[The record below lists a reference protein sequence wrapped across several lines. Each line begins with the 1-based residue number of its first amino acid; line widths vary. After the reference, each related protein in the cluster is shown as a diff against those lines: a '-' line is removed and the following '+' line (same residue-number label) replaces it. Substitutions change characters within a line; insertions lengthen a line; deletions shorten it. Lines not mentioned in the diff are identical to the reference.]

1 MVQTNNKMS
10 QVFCPDC
17 DIGPFT
23 RNHYFTGKL
32 LVEAD
37 FTDEQ
42 RYHMEK
48 LRLHEQRLHGWGVV
62 CGLKVKQHP
71 NCPDRFVCIEPGTA
85 IDCCGHEIVV
95 REEVCIDIT
104 QLDAI
109 KALATNTA
117 PNPDPT
123 PVPLHK
129 LQICLRYRECPI
141 EEIPVLYD
149 DCGCDDTRC
158 APNRI
163 LESYDIDVLVDPPKT
178 VNDFDAPQLQW
189 ANTISIAH
197 ALRVALHDA
206 THSLY
211 VMVGNTV
218 YKVST
223 DNNAIESPSLTLPA
237 NGVEMAVSNDG
248 TRLYVVT
255 DPSDSST
262 TLQLFI
268 YDVTS
273 FGNPPI
279 NDPSNLINL
288 DGSAKDGE
296 VYLALAP
303 APDNRLFVLVPQT
316 GKVLVWA
323 TDIDTLKNPA
333 APNPVDLQGTDL
345 AGLAIS
351 SDGKYAYTT
360 DAANHSIH
368 VLDVAA
374 MKATASTITVLP
386 AANPSALTLVSS
398 TGSDLLAVADH
409 NNKQLYLVDPNLAS
423 PASFGPVPLTYNPL
437 DLVASPGGHWV
448 YVLEQDGT
456 TKTSYV
462 QAVNVHQVLVAPA
475 GQIVQPT
482 EAIKIGNDSQRLV
495 LSKSGRRLYVPYV
508 GDPKSANDGGVAILT
523 VTEQACDDILWRQLD
538 GCPHCNTANCV
549 VLATIENY
557 VLGDKIEDQTDPPS
571 DPQADIKNQI
581 ARINNREGRR
591 LLPSTQVLTEVV
603 ECLLENGTGGTG
615 LQGPPGPK
623 GDPGPQGPPGAQGD
637 PGPGLEI
644 GLTGIA
650 ALSWKHNTGG
660 NPLITINNLI
670 NNNPHQLPGI
680 VIIFTDY
687 VNVSN
692 PSHLPPM
699 QIDDRVFQVLL
710 RDITGNQ
717 KFPFLFC
724 QCPLIGKVIPVTWFS
739 TDNPPTV
746 DPLDPNKIDRNSFTE
761 TSNQKTHGIAFLFD
775 TDTEGYVRQVSEV
788 WVRLRGD
795 FVLEDK
801 PMLDANGNPMVD
813 ANKNPRHRAIDAEFV
828 RAELPTGD
836 RILGAPGGPFGLQGG
851 LFESWFWIGDKPPT
865 TISNRI
871 SINNA
876 TADELKTLP
885 GIGDALATRII
896 DQRNEAPFGTVEDL
910 LKVPGI
916 TENQLN
922 NIRDRISM

>member
-1 MVQTNNKMS
+1 MVQTTNKMS

-23 RNHYFTGKL
+23 RNNYFTGKL

-85 IDCCGHEIVV
+85 IDCCGHEIVL
-95 REEVCIDIT
+95 REQVCIDIT

-109 KALATNTA
+109 KALATNTT

-123 PVPLHK
+123 PVPLHT
-129 LQICLRYRECPI
+129 LQICLRYRECPM

-163 LESYDIDVLVDPPKT
+163 LESYDIDVLVDPP
-178 VNDFDAPQLQW
+178 NPPDDFNTPRLQREC
-189 ANTISIAH
+189 TINIAH
-197 ALRVALHDA
+197 AFRVALHDA

-211 VMVGNTV
+211 VMVGNTI

-223 DNNAIESPSLTLPA
+223 DNNTIESPSLTLPA

-268 YDVTS
+268 YDTTN
-273 FGNPPI
+273 FGNPSI
-279 NDPSNLINL
+279 NTNPINL
-288 DGSAKDGE
+288 DGSVKDGE
-296 VYLALAP
+296 VYLAVAP
-303 APDNRLFVLVPQT
+303 TPDNRLFALVPQT

-323 TDIDTLKNPA
+323 TDIDTSKNPA

-345 AGLAIS
+345 ASLAIS

-374 MKATASTITVLP
+374 MKATASSITVLP
-386 AANPSALTLVSS
+386 ATASPSALAVVRS
-398 TGSDLLAVADH
+398 TGPDLLAVADQ
-409 NNKQLYLVDPNLAS
+409 NNKQLYLVDPNLTS
-423 PASFGPVPLTYNPL
+423 PASFGPVPLDYNPL

-462 QAVNVHQVLVAPA
+462 QAVNVHQVVVAPA

-482 EAIKIGNDSQRLV
+482 EAIKVGNDSQRLV
-495 LSKSGRRLYVPYV
+495 LSKSGRHLYVPYV
-508 GDPKSANDGGVAILT
+508 GDPQQANDGGVAILT
-523 VTEQACDDILWRQLD
+523 VTEQACDDILWRQIE
-538 GCPHCNTANCV
+538 GCPHCDIANCV

-557 VLGDKIEDQTDPPS
+557 VLGDNILDQTDPPA
-571 DPQADIKNQI
+571 DPQKDIKSQT

-591 LLPSTQVLTEVV
+591 LLPSTQVLKEVV
-603 ECLLENGTGGTG
+603 ECLLENGAGGTG
-615 LQGPPGPK
+615 VQGPPGPK
-623 GDPGPQGPPGAQGD
+623 GADGKPGQDGQPGPKGD
-637 PGPGLEI
+637 TGPGFETGLI
-644 GLTGIA
+644 GIK
-650 ALSWKHNTGG
+650 ALSWRHDQPNNTLVNATFGLDIFPAIVIGFTDKVALPSDGG
-660 NPLITINNLI
+660 HVFEVLVDPEPLGAQRERGLSCRCSIIGQVVPVEWSVDAQGIINNA
-670 NNNPHQLPGI
+670 QI
-680 VIIFTDY
+680 VSFSPTPARGAAFIFG
-687 VNVSN
+687 SN
-692 PSHLPPM
+692 
-699 QIDDRVFQVLL
+699 
-710 RDITGNQ
+710 
-717 KFPFLFC
+717 
-724 QCPLIGKVIPVTWFS
+724 
-739 TDNPPTV
+739 
-746 DPLDPNKIDRNSFTE
+746 
-761 TSNQKTHGIAFLFD
+761 
-775 TDTEGYVRQVSEV
+775 VRQAIQNNEL

-795 FVLEDK
+795 FVLDGTGK
-801 PMLDANGNPMVD
+801 
-813 ANKNPRHRAIDAEFV
+813 AIDAEFV
-828 RAELPTGD
+828 RAELPTGN
-836 RILGAPGGPFGLQGG
+836 RIPGAPGGPFGLQGG
-851 LFESWFWIGDKPPT
+851 LFESWFSLGRTHAPSPAIV
-865 TISNRI
+865 NRI
-871 SINNA
+871 SINTA
-876 TADELKTLP
+876 TAEELKTLP
-885 GIGDALATRII
+885 GIGDVLATRII
-896 DQRNEAPFGTVEDL
+896 NQRNEAPFRTVEDL

-916 TENQLN
+916 TENLLSS
-922 NIRDRISM
+922 IRDRITI

>member
-1 MVQTNNKMS
+1 MVQTKNTTS
-10 QVFCPDC
+10 QVLCPEC

-71 NCPDRFVCIEPGTA
+71 TCPDRFVCIEPGTA

-95 REEVCIDIT
+95 REQECIDIT
-104 QLDAI
+104 RLDAI
-109 KALATNTA
+109 KALKTNTA

-123 PVPLHK
+123 PVPLHT

-178 VNDFDAPQLQW
+178 PDEFDTPRLQW
-189 ANTISIAH
+189 ENTINIAH
-197 ALRVALHDA
+197 ASRVALHDA

-211 VMVGNTV
+211 VMVENNV

-237 NGVEMAVSNDG
+237 NGVELAVSNDG

-255 DPSDSST
+255 ELSGTASP
-262 TLQLFI
+262 LQLFI
-268 YDVTS
+268 YDTANL
-273 FGNPPI
+273 GNPAI
-279 NDPSNLINL
+279 NTINI
-288 DGSAKDGE
+288 DGTASGDE
-296 VYLALAP
+296 VYLAVAP
-303 APDNRLFVLVPQT
+303 APDNRLFALDSNS
-316 GKVLVWA
+316 GKVVVWA
-323 TDIDTLKNPA
+323 TDFNTST
-333 APNPVDLQGTDL
+333 PVDLQATNL

-374 MKATASTITVLP
+374 MAVPANSPIPVLP
-386 AANPSALTLVSS
+386 ANASPSALAVVSS
-398 TGSDLLAVADH
+398 TGPDLLAVADQS
-409 NNKQLYLVDPNLAS
+409 NKQLYLLDPNLTS
-423 PASFGPVPLTYNPL
+423 PALLGSVSLTYNPL
-437 DLVASPGGHWV
+437 ALVASPGGHWV
-448 YVLEQDGT
+448 YALEQDGT

-475 GQIVQPT
+475 GQVVQPT
-482 EAIKIGNDSQRLV
+482 EAIKVGNDSKRLV

-508 GDPKSANDGGVAILT
+508 GDPQQANDGGVAILT
-523 VTEQACDDILWRQLD
+523 VTEQACEDILWRQLE
-538 GCPHCNTANCV
+538 GCPHCDIANCV

-557 VLGDKIEDQTDPPS
+557 MLGDKIEDQTDPPT
-571 DPQADIKNQI
+571 DPNDDSKNQI
-581 ARINNREGRR
+581 ARIDNREGRR

-615 LQGPPGPK
+615 LQGPPGH
-623 GDPGPQGPPGAQGD
+623 PGLQGIQGPEGKT
-637 PGPGLEI
+637 GPGLET
-644 GLTGIA
+644 GLTAIN
-650 ALSWKHNTGG
+650 ALSWIHAANNEIG
-660 NPLITINNLI
+660 N
-670 NNNPHQLPGI
+670 QVFLPIEDTTPPSMGI
-680 VIIFTDY
+680 VIGFKKPADAERL
-687 VNVSN
+687 VDVS
-692 PSHLPPM
+692 
-699 QIDDRVFQVLL
+699 QIDDHVFEVLI
-710 RDITGNQ
+710 DTDEAQHKEQG
-717 KFPFLFC
+717 LFC
-724 QCPLIGKVIPVTWFS
+724 LCSIRGEIHPVTY
-739 TDNPPTV
+739 TDDGKHRITTAKKSASPAPGVAFVINPVTQRLLQ
-746 DPLDPNKIDRNSFTE
+746 DGNITE
-761 TSNQKTHGIAFLFD
+761 L
-775 TDTEGYVRQVSEV
+775 

-795 FVLEDK
+795 FVLST
-801 PMLDANGNPMVD
+801 MVD
-813 ANKNPRHRAIDAEFV
+813 PNGKLIHTGAIDAEFV
-828 RAELPTGD
+828 RAELPTGN
-836 RILGAPGGPFGLQGG
+836 RIPGAPGGPFGLQGG
-851 LFESWFWIGDKPPT
+851 LFESWFTLAKPPQLLEIGRT
-865 TISNRI
+865 ALNT
-871 SINNA
+871 A

-885 GIGDALATRII
+885 GIGDALATKII
-896 DQRNEAPFGTVEDL
+896 NQRNEAPFETVEDL
-910 LKVPGI
+910 LRVPGI
-916 TENQLN
+916 TQNLLN
-922 NIRDRISM
+922 NIRDRITI